1 MTPGLLAGFSTIG
14 HCQPCSGPTPAML
27 ATEFE
32 RPAAG
37 AVDDGCNRPSM
48 AFSSHSFA
56 LAWVGCPTVQRHGGC
71 YLVCLLGR
79 LAVFLVAVD
88 VLDDG
93 LADVVAAVAG
103 VLADDGVEPG
113 YEVGCD
119 TGFDGCGFQRVM
131 TSTFQFWRS
140 AIACRL
146 YRSASR
152 WLIGPPLRTVL
163 ATPRQSGVGSPAVN
177 LTFSSLPVVLC
188 TRPTA

>member
-79 LAVFLVAVD
+79 FRLFEYRVRWISAKRLHEPPPK
-88 VLDDG
+88 
-93 LADVVAAVAG
+93 G
-103 VLADDGVEPG
+103 VSERA
-113 YEVGCD
+113 
-119 TGFDGCGFQRVM
+119 F
-131 TSTFQFWRS
+131 
-140 AIACRL
+140 A
-146 YRSASR
+146 
-152 WLIGPPLRTVL
+152 
-163 ATPRQSGVGSPAVN
+163 
-177 LTFSSLPVVLC
+177 
-188 TRPTA
+188 